1 MKILIVLAL
10 ALTLM
15 ACGPDDSARAEPAAK
30 AEPTVGKEIADHYNR
45 ALDDARAVEGQA
57 MEQKQKVEE
66 ALKAAEAAPNRD

>member
-10 ALTLM
+10 ALTLL

-30 AEPTVGKEIADHYNR
+30 AEPTVGKEVADHYNR
-45 ALDDARAVEGQA
+45 AMDRARAVEDQA
-57 MEQKQKVEE
+57 MEQKQKVED

>member
-10 ALTLM
+10 GLTLM

-45 ALDDARAVEGQA
+45 ALDQARAVEDQA
-57 MEQKQKVEE
+57 MEQKQKVED